1 MMKLRREIDNLR
13 ELLHTLERSVSQKD
27 KLVSNL
33 VKSLEKEVALSFYL
47 NSVFNGLMALE
58 AFHLI
63 ANRTRSRYD

>member
-58 AFHLI
+58 AF
-63 ANRTRSRYD
+63 Y